1 MSDKYRYD
9 FEYDVQY
16 VYTDCQVLK
25 NKLGIKNS
33 DVLIA
38 AEREITSMWIAR
50 LKTEPLK
57 GKLDFSHL
65 KSIHRCIFSDI
76 YDWAGEPRVVDI
88 AKGNEFCRSIYID
101 DYADS
106 IFSRL
111 KNEKFLL
118 LTEKIEIPQR
128 LAYYMSE
135 INVLHPF
142 REGNGRTQR
151 LFIEYLGAVC
161 GFHIDFS
168 DVSENEMIMASAN
181 AYAKDYDMI
190 NKMFERICVPVS
202 LTEQEKSIRFFFGEK
217 STEYNIFKEL

>member
-1 MSDKYRYD
+1 
-9 FEYDVQY
+9 
-16 VYTDCQVLK
+16 
-25 NKLGIKNS
+25 
-33 DVLIA
+33 
-38 AEREITSMWIAR
+38 
-50 LKTEPLK
+50 
-57 GKLDFSHL
+57 
-65 KSIHRCIFSDI
+65 
-76 YDWAGEPRVVDI
+76 
-88 AKGNEFCRSIYID
+88 
-101 DYADS
+101 
-106 IFSRL
+106 
-111 KNEKFLL
+111 
-118 LTEKIEIPQR
+118 
-128 LAYYMSE
+128 MSE